1 VTDLDVPRDQELER
15 AVLHSIMVKPELLRR
30 LSLPEGVFFQPKH
43 RAVYNAMNN
52 CDADGYPPDLVNVC
66 ANMRA
71 NGADERSIAYAASI
85 LDTGAVSRY
94 AESYAERIKRL
105 AYRRAVLRV
114 EADCIEMAQR
124 PSADAEDIERFRR
137 REMDQAR
144 EDYWPP
150 DRAMEPEEGWH
161 RLREFY
167 GRVEDLAISTGF
179 DSLDAIMGDLHPQS
193 VVTVLARP
201 GVGKSVLG
209 LNLVANWLL
218 RRPNWGVLFAS
229 LEMGDTLAVDRLVR
243 IMEGWYKAEIVHHA
257 RTNVD
262 PPQYTALAPGRLCWF
277 TQARRPLSAIEF
289 AMDDWERRHDRKI
302 RVVVIDYFQYLAGGP
317 SESAYERSSRLSRE
331 LKEFAKTRDC
341 VVVNLCQV
349 KRGEE
354 GGGATKCPSL
364 EGARDSGTIEENAD
378 VLLGMWKPNPVE
390 SRLFLR
396 ALKARQGAPGRQA
409 ELLFAPENF
418 RLSDGGLTEAVY
430 EKPGKRASA

>member
-30 LSLPEGVFFQPKH
+30 LSLPEGVFYAPKH

-150 DRAMEPEEGWH
+150 DRAMEPEEGWN

-167 GRVEDLAISTGF
+167 H
-179 DSLDAIMGDLHPQS
+179 LHRLR
-193 VVTVLARP
+193 LARRDHGRLAP
-201 GVGKSVLG
+201 AKRRDRARPARRRQVGARPKPRRQLAAAPAELG
-209 LNLVANWLL
+209 RAV
-218 RRPNWGVLFAS
+218 R
-229 LEMGDTLAVDRLVR
+229 LAGNGR
-243 IMEGWYKAEIVHHA
+243 HA
-257 RTNVD
+257 R
-262 PPQYTALAPGRLCWF
+262 R
-277 TQARRPLSAIEF
+277 
-289 AMDDWERRHDRKI
+289 
-302 RVVVIDYFQYLAGGP
+302 
-317 SESAYERSSRLSRE
+317 
-331 LKEFAKTRDC
+331 
-341 VVVNLCQV
+341 
-349 KRGEE
+349 
-354 GGGATKCPSL
+354 
-364 EGARDSGTIEENAD
+364 
-378 VLLGMWKPNPVE
+378 
-390 SRLFLR
+390 
-396 ALKARQGAPGRQA
+396 
-409 ELLFAPENF
+409 
-418 RLSDGGLTEAVY
+418 
-430 EKPGKRASA
+430 